1 MAGRSGRIGPV
12 IALVG
17 LILPLSA
24 WAGSTQ
30 ATLTVGVVVPAR
42 CAGCA
47 VPVGGSLHFT
57 AYLPASST
65 LSVTG
70 SVSLLSGSVK
80 DVAIA
85 AGAFSAKRSYFIWLA
100 LTHLASK

>member
-17 LILPLSA
+17 LILPLPA

-42 CAGCA
+42 CA
-47 VPVGGSLHFT
+47 VL
-57 AYLPASST
+57 
-65 LSVTG
+65 
-70 SVSLLSGSVK
+70 
-80 DVAIA
+80 VA
-85 AGAFSAKRSYFIWLA
+85 G
-100 LTHLASK
+100 